1 MKSRGS
7 SESARD
13 KLLDAAVTLIRRN
26 GFAATSVD
34 QLCAAAGLTKGGF
47 FHHFA
52 SKEAL
57 GVAAAGHW
65 LEITTPLFAEADYH
79 GAPDALARVLGYLDL
94 RETLIEGGTDAFTC
108 LAGTLAQEVHQSHP
122 AIARAAEAAIA
133 GHARTLEADIA
144 EALVDQGVAGSGAV
158 LAGTALAT
166 EAEDVT
172 ILGSGGNADVEGFA
186 FGQCQAAGGAGGG
199 VDEADGQ
206 RILHVSA

>member
-1 MKSRGS
+1 MRNRGS

-13 KLLDAAVTLIRRN
+13 KVLDAAVTLFRRS

-34 QLCAAAGLTKGGF
+34 QLCAAAGVTKGGF

-57 GVAAAGHW
+57 GVSAAGHW
-65 LEITTPLFAEADYH
+65 LSITAPLFAEADYH
-79 GAPDALARVLGYLDL
+79 RAPDALTRVLAYLDL
-94 RETLIEGGTDAFTC
+94 RETLIEGDTDAFTC

-144 EALVDQGVAGSGAV
+144 EALADHGVVGIDPANLALHFQVVLQGGFVVAKAAADPEVARESV
-158 LAGTALAT
+158 RHLKRY
-166 EAEDVT
+166 V
-172 ILGSGGNADVEGFA
+172 ILLCRGDKP
-186 FGQCQAAGGAGGG
+186 
-199 VDEADGQ
+199 
-206 RILHVSA
+206 

>member
-1 MKSRGS
+1 M
-7 SESARD
+7 
-13 KLLDAAVTLIRRN
+13 LVRRN

-34 QLCAAAGLTKGGF
+34 QLCAAAGVTKGGF

-57 GVAAAGHW
+57 GIAAAGHW
-65 LEITTPLFAEADYH
+65 LAITAPLFADADYH

-94 RETLIEGGTDAFTC
+94 RMTLIEGGTDAFTC

-144 EALVDQGVAGSGAV
+144 EALTDHGVGDVDPAGLALHFQAV
-158 LAGTALAT
+158 LQGGFVVAKAAADP
-166 EAEDVT
+166 EAARASVRHLKRYVT
-172 ILGSGGNADVEGFA
+172 LLCRGEKRDRPS
-186 FGQCQAAGGAGGG
+186 
-199 VDEADGQ
+199 
-206 RILHVSA
+206 